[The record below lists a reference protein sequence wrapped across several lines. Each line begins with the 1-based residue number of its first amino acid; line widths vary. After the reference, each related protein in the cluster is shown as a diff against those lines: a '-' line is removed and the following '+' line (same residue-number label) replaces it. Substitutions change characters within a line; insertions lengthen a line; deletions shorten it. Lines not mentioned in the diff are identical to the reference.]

1 MNQHYETL
9 KISLKDGVA
18 RIDLNRPE
26 KSNSLDR
33 ALWKELGDAFN
44 ALDTDP
50 SVRVAVLGG
59 SGKHFSTGI
68 DLGLLLQIQQEL
80 QGLPDGSKQEM
91 LKHQIVM
98 LQDSVNAIE
107 KCRKPVIA
115 AIDGFCLGAGVD
127 IVTAC
132 DIRYATVSARFSV
145 KEVDL
150 AIVAD
155 VGSLQRLPSIVGEG
169 IARELAFTGRMFKG
183 NEALSMGLVNQVFPN
198 TDELEAGVS
207 ALAAELSQ
215 KSPLTLRGIKE
226 TMNYSRDHSV
236 AEGLNYVALRN
247 AAMLLSKD
255 LVEAVTA
262 FYEKRTPSYED
273 E

>member
-1 MNQHYETL
+1 MNSHYETL
-9 KISLKDGVA
+9 KIIVQDGVA
-18 RIDLNRPE
+18 RLDLNRPD

-33 ALWKELGDAFN
+33 AMWKELGAAFD
-44 ALDTDP
+44 ALDANP
-50 SVRVAVLGG
+50 AVRVVVLGG
-59 SGKHFSTGI
+59 AGKHFSTGI
-68 DLGLLLQIQQEL
+68 DLGLLIQIQQEL
-80 QGLPDGSKQEM
+80 HDLPDGSKQEM

-107 KCRKPVIA
+107 NCRKPVIA
-115 AIDGFCLGAGVD
+115 AIDGLCLGAGVD

-132 DIRYATVSARFSV
+132 DIRYATTSARFAV

-155 VGSLQRLPSIVGEG
+155 VGSLQRLPNIVGEG
-169 IARELAFTGRMFKG
+169 IARELAFTGRLFKG
-183 NEALSMGLVNQVFPN
+183 NEALSMGLVNQVFPDN
-198 TDELEAGVS
+198 DDLEASVS
-207 ALAAELSQ
+207 ALAAELTR

-247 AAMLLSKD
+247 AAMLLSND

-262 FYEKRTPSYED
+262 FYEKRPPSYEQK
-273 E
+273 